1 MKFIEKGFI
10 VFFAI
15 IMAIGFPMITKNDK
29 IFAASFSTS
38 ATPGTVGP
46 GGSFTVNVSLPGDGT
61 GRIFFSGNN
70 ATVSESDV
78 YCDTNCSI
86 TAVAGSSGTASVVV
100 QAGAAGGND
109 EVTDKD
115 GNIISGQTT
124 VSVAISAPS
133 NGGGTQT
140 KEEPKKVEENKNKDK
155 DSSLSALSISAG
167 KLSPEFVS
175 ETKSYSV
182 DLPVGTT
189 EVEVSATP
197 KSAKASVS
205 GTGKITLKPGE
216 NTIEVTCSAEDGS
229 TSAYVIKANV
239 SEKPITTL
247 EFGDK
252 KLGVINGDVVLS
264 KMFTKQKIKIDGK
277 EVDAWNSETLKMT
290 LIYMQDEKSGEKNLY
305 IYDTKKNEVTSI
317 YKPFA
322 YAGKNLVQI
331 DVPKEL
337 QERVGMKFTT
347 VKLGQYDL
355 PGWKFDDKHFQDYAL
370 IYVMDEAGKTQYYQ
384 YYQKDDNL
392 QLYSG
397 AAAITQE
404 YYEKIEKERN
414 MMFIGVAV
422 LGVISLIL
430 LILVILLFVKRRKT
444 TKYEKVDMR
453 EQGFHKDLD
462 VETQALSQKNIEE

>member
-1 MKFIEKGFI
+1 
-10 VFFAI
+10 
-15 IMAIGFPMITKNDK
+15 MAIKKTIKKVLVMSCTILLMLSIVSINVKAVA
-29 IFAASFSTS
+29 FAVSASNNGN
-38 ATPGTVGP
+38 GTT
-46 GGSFTVNVSLPGDGT
+46 TVTV
-61 GRIFFSGNN
+61 SGN
-70 ATVSESDV
+70 
-78 YCDTNCSI
+78 C
-86 TAVAGSSGTASVVV
+86 
-100 QAGAAGGND
+100 AGGF
-109 EVTDKD
+109 
-115 GNIISGQTT
+115 
-124 VSVAISAPS
+124 AISAGGASSAVGKTTLDS
-133 NGGGTQT
+133 NASVTLSTGAGTFTVTATGISVTDANYNLIDEGSSASTSVTVTNGVESNNTIPTTPT

-182 DLPVGTT
+182 NFPVGTT

-197 KSAKASVS
+197 KSAKANAS
-205 GTGKITLKPGE
+205 GTGKIALKPGA

-247 EFGDK
+247 VFGDK

-290 LIYMQDEKSGEKNLY
+290 LIYTQDEKSGEKNLY

-355 PGWKFDDKHFQDYAL
+355 PGWKFEDKHFQDYAL

-397 AAAITQE
+397 AAAVTQE

-414 MMFIGVAV
+414 MMFIGVVV

-430 LILVILLFVKRRKT
+430 LIIVILLFVKRRKT
-444 TKYEKVDMR
+444 TKYEKVNMR
-453 EQGFHKDLD
+453 EQGFYKDLD
-462 VETQALSQKNIEE
+462 VETQVLSQKNIEE

>member
-1 MKFIEKGFI
+1 
-10 VFFAI
+10 
-15 IMAIGFPMITKNDK
+15 MAIKKTIKKVLVMSCTILLMLSIVSINVKAVA
-29 IFAASFSTS
+29 FAVSASNNGN
-38 ATPGTVGP
+38 GTT
-46 GGSFTVNVSLPGDGT
+46 TVTV
-61 GRIFFSGNN
+61 SGN
-70 ATVSESDV
+70 
-78 YCDTNCSI
+78 C
-86 TAVAGSSGTASVVV
+86 
-100 QAGAAGGND
+100 AGGF
-109 EVTDKD
+109 
-115 GNIISGQTT
+115 
-124 VSVAISAPS
+124 AISAGDASSSVGKTTLDS
-133 NGGGTQT
+133 NASVTLSTGAGTFTVTATGISVTDANYNLIDEGSSASTSVTVTNGVESNNTIPTTPT

-182 DLPVGTT
+182 DLPVGIT

-205 GTGKITLKPGE
+205 GTGKIALKPGA

-247 EFGDK
+247 VYGDK

-290 LIYMQDEKSGEKNLY
+290 LIYTQDEKSGEKNLY

-337 QERVGMKFTT
+337 QEREGMKFTT

-355 PGWKFDDKHFQDYAL
+355 PGWKFEDKHFQDYAL

-397 AAAITQE
+397 AATVTQE

-414 MMFIGVAV
+414 MMFIGVVV

-430 LILVILLFVKRRKT
+430 LIIVILLFVKRRKT
-444 TKYEKVDMR
+444 TKYEKVNMR
-453 EQGFHKDLD
+453 EQGFYKDLD
-462 VETQALSQKNIEE
+462 VETQVLSQKN

>member
-1 MKFIEKGFI
+1 
-10 VFFAI
+10 
-15 IMAIGFPMITKNDK
+15 MAIKKTIKKVLVMSCTILLMLSIVSINVKAVA
-29 IFAASFSTS
+29 FAVSASNNGN
-38 ATPGTVGP
+38 GTT
-46 GGSFTVNVSLPGDGT
+46 TVTV
-61 GRIFFSGNN
+61 SGN
-70 ATVSESDV
+70 
-78 YCDTNCSI
+78 C
-86 TAVAGSSGTASVVV
+86 
-100 QAGAAGGND
+100 AGGF
-109 EVTDKD
+109 
-115 GNIISGQTT
+115 
-124 VSVAISAPS
+124 AISAGGASSAVGKTTLDS
-133 NGGGTQT
+133 NASVTLSTGAGTFTVTATGISVTDANYNLIDEGSSASTSVTVTNGVESNNTIPTTPT

-182 DLPVGTT
+182 DLPVGIT

-205 GTGKITLKPGE
+205 GTGKIALKPGA

-229 TSAYVIKANV
+229 TSVYVIKANV
-239 SEKPITTL
+239 SEKSITTL
-247 EFGDK
+247 VFGDK

-290 LIYMQDEKSGEKNLY
+290 LIYTQDEKSGEKNLY

-337 QERVGMKFTT
+337 QEREGMKFTT

-355 PGWKFDDKHFQDYAL
+355 PGWKFEDKHFQDYAL

-397 AAAITQE
+397 AATVTQE

-414 MMFIGVAV
+414 MMFIGVVV

-430 LILVILLFVKRRKT
+430 LIIVILLFVKRRKT
-444 TKYEKVDMR
+444 TKYEKVNMC
-453 EQGFHKDLD
+453 EQGFYKDLD
-462 VETQALSQKNIEE
+462 VETQVLSQKNIEE

>member
-1 MKFIEKGFI
+1 
-10 VFFAI
+10 
-15 IMAIGFPMITKNDK
+15 MAIKKTIKKVLVMSCTILLMLSIVSINVKAVA
-29 IFAASFSTS
+29 FAVSASNNGN
-38 ATPGTVGP
+38 GTT
-46 GGSFTVNVSLPGDGT
+46 TVTV
-61 GRIFFSGNN
+61 SGN
-70 ATVSESDV
+70 
-78 YCDTNCSI
+78 C
-86 TAVAGSSGTASVVV
+86 
-100 QAGAAGGND
+100 AGGF
-109 EVTDKD
+109 
-115 GNIISGQTT
+115 
-124 VSVAISAPS
+124 AISAGGASSAVGKTTLDS
-133 NGGGTQT
+133 NASVTLSTGAGTFTVTATGISVTDANYNLIDEGSSASTSVTVTNGVESNNTIPTTPT
-140 KEEPKKVEENKNKDK
+140 KEEPKKVEENKDK

-182 DLPVGTT
+182 NFPVGTT

-197 KSAKASVS
+197 KSAKANAS
-205 GTGKITLKPGE
+205 GTGKIALKPGA

-290 LIYMQDEKSGEKNLY
+290 LIYTQDEKSGEKNLY

-337 QERVGMKFTT
+337 QEREGMKFTT

-355 PGWKFDDKHFQDYAL
+355 PGWKFEDKHFQDYAL

-397 AAAITQE
+397 AATVTQE

-414 MMFIGVAV
+414 MMFIGVVV

-430 LILVILLFVKRRKT
+430 LIIVILLFVKRRKT
-444 TKYEKVDMR
+444 TKYEKVNMR
-453 EQGFHKDLD
+453 EQVFHKDLD